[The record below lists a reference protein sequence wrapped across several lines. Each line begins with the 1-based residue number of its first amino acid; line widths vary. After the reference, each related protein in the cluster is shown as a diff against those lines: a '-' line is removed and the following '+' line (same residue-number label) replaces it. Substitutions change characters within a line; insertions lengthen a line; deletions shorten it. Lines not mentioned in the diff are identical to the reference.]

1 MAASAGLFYVVEK
14 IRDWASGQKQSGIK
28 EK

>member
-1 MAASAGLFYVVEK
+1 MAASAGLFMGLRK
-14 IRDWASGQKQSGIK
+14 IGDVASGRKQSGIK